1 MRERTDTSHG
11 NEVLT
16 RTQRIALDMEE
27 RLTELVSHAKM
38 LKKLK
43 RDLEDFQGVTS
54 SLLGDIEELIDELG
68 LMERNRNRNEFTDE
82 MEVSIF

>member
-82 MEVSIF
+82 MEVSIL

>member
-68 LMERNRNRNEFTDE
+68 LMERSRNRNEFTDE
-82 MEVSIF
+82 MEVSIL